1 MSTGTTLAPLPIN
14 GPKRKVPRYKLAIPL
29 NLTVLR
35 AGVPDNLRGRTLEIG
50 EGGMGVV
57 VASQL
62 LLGESVRV
70 EFLLPHMT
78 TPVRAT
84 AVVRYRHA
92 MCFGLQF
99 LRLPD
104 EQQSIIRYWT
114 RREAEVQLA
123 IPRLE
128 AFSTNAALAEQEEA
142 ALPASQELKES
153 AFAGQGFRIPRL
165 PVLVIC
171 ILGLAVSLAWWR
183 WQQGWH
189 ELEAPIPSKATQ
201 DVKPRLQVP
210 AEVMRQRLRHEVPP
224 QYPETAQRAGVQG
237 MVVLNAVVSEEGV
250 VTDVKATNGPPDSL
264 AQAAID
270 AVRWWRYDPY
280 VVNGQPVAVQTT
292 IAVNFRLSN

>member
-1 MSTGTTLAPLPIN
+1 MSTGTTLAPLPFN

-35 AGVPDNLRGRTLEIG
+35 AGVPDRLRGRSLEIG

-70 EFLLPHMT
+70 EFLLPHMN

-123 IPRLE
+123 APGLE
-128 AFSTNAALAEQEEA
+128 SSSTNAALAEHEEA
-142 ALPASQELKES
+142 AQSASQELKES

-165 PVLVIC
+165 PLLVIC
-171 ILGLAVSLAWWR
+171 ILGLALSLAWWR
-183 WQQGWH
+183 WQQGWQ
-189 ELEAPIPSKATQ
+189 ELEGPIPSKASES
-201 DVKPRLQVP
+201 VKPQMQVP
-210 AEVMRQRLRHEVPP
+210 ADVMRQHLRHEVSPR
-224 QYPETAQRAGVQG
+224 YPENAQRAGVQG
-237 MVVLNAVVSEEGV
+237 MVVLDAVVSEAGA
-250 VTDVKATNGPPDSL
+250 VTQVKATSGPDSL
-264 AQAAID
+264 AEAAID

-292 IAVNFRLSN
+292 IAVNFQLSN